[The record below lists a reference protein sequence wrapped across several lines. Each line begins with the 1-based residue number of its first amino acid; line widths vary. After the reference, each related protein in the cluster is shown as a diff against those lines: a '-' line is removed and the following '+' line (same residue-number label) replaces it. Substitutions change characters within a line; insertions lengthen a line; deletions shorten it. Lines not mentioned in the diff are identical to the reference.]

1 MKSSRTQW
9 LMGVSAIAS
18 LVIGQST
25 VVHAQA
31 LPMPTDEECA
41 QLMSDMGLDPPP
53 ADTPGDDVAPGT
65 QTPGTPAPAPS
76 DPGIPDD
83 PREPGTGGPNEPNPV
98 FTGGPVVQPMP
109 SPTPSPIATPTPTPA
124 PAPPPRT
131 EGSGPNGRV
140 TLPTGSTAKC
150 AEGIRMAQT
159 DRASIDRAKAA
170 RATIQAA
177 ARRHGIDWRILAAI
191 GVRETNFRNIDSPR
205 PDDPGWGVFQ
215 LTNQPGVS
223 RAQAR
228 DLTFAANYAANLL
241 ADNKRLLRRR
251 HPHFT
256 ETQLIHAMVATFNF
270 NPSNIRGNPER
281 IDIGTT
287 RNNYGENVLLLA
299 NCF

>member
-18 LVIGQST
+18 LAIGQPS

-53 ADTPGDDVAPGT
+53 ADTPGDDV
-65 QTPGTPAPAPS
+65 TPGTGTPTPS
-76 DPGIPDD
+76 EPG
-83 PREPGTGGPNEPNPV
+83 EPGTEDPDAPNPV
-98 FTGGPVVQPMP
+98 FTGSPVVQPLP
-109 SPTPSPIATPTPTPA
+109 SPTPTPSPTATPTPTPA
-124 PAPPPRT
+124 PAPAPRT

-140 TLPTGSTAKC
+140 TLPTGSAEKC
-150 AEGIRMAQT
+150 AQGIRMAQT
-159 DRASIDRAKAA
+159 DRASINRAKAA

-191 GVRETNFRNIDSPR
+191 GVRETNFMNIDSPR
-205 PDDPGWGVFQ
+205 PGDPGWGVYQ

-241 ADNKRLLRRR
+241 ADNKRLMRRR
-251 HPHFT
+251 FPQLT
-256 ETQLIHAMVATFNF
+256 ETQVMHAALAAYNF
-270 NPSNIRGNPER
+270 GPNNISGNPAT
-281 IDIGTT
+281 IDVGTAGYSQG
-287 RNNYGENVLLLA
+287 RPYGENVLLLA